1 VPPDG
6 GGALREQQEPVMP
19 NHRIFLAASL
29 LAALGLS
36 QGCSDDDDLT
46 APVLE
51 TEFTATLIGASE
63 RPNPV
68 TTTATGTATVTIVNE
83 NSLTF
88 TVTVANLTNI
98 TAGHIHVGSAAV
110 AGAVIVGLAP
120 ATLPT
125 GTFTGILNSGTI
137 TVATLA
143 GAPVTMASLIALIR
157 NGDAYI
163 NVHTTANPG
172 GEIRG
177 QLVPQ

>member
-1 VPPDG
+1 
-6 GGALREQQEPVMP
+6 MP
-19 NHRIFLAASL
+19 NHRFLLAASL

-46 APVLE
+46 GPDLE

-63 RPNPV
+63 RPTPV

-88 TVTVANLTNI
+88 NVTVANLTNI
-98 TAGHIHVGSAAV
+98 TMAHIHVGNASV
-110 AGAVIVGLAP
+110 AGGILVHLTP
-120 ATLPT
+120 ATLPS
-125 GTFTGILNSGTI
+125 GTFTGVLNSGTI
-137 TVATLA
+137 TTATMA
-143 GAPVTMASLIALIR
+143 TAPVTMASLLALMR
-157 NGDAYI
+157 NGDTYI

-177 QLVPQ
+177 QLVPL